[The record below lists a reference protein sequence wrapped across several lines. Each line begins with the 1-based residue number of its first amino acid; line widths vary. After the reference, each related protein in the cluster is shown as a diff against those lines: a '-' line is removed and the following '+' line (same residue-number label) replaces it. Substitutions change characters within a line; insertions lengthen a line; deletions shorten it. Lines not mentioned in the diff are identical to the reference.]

1 MAEPDSPSPKASAGE
16 PARNPKPRPEGEPPA
31 VLKLRE
37 KIEASLAGMV
47 DGYATDD
54 HGNYVLGLESARV
67 FVVPAWLEGDKTVIR
82 VFAITNLDVPVTADL
97 TQYLLEKNMEFV
109 FGGFALDVEN
119 GAVWFN
125 HNLLGD
131 FVAPEELEA
140 TMSAVAHTADQYDDE
155 IKGRFGGRLYVE
167 APEETVPSPAMPGYL

>member
-1 MAEPDSPSPKASAGE
+1 MSTASESSVPTPRPAGE
-16 PARNPKPRPEGEPPA
+16 PDA
-31 VLKLRE
+31 VVKLRE
-37 KIEASLAGMV
+37 KIESSLSAMV
-47 DGYATDD
+47 DGYAADE

-67 FVVPAWLEGDKTVIR
+67 FVVPAWVEGDKTVIR

-140 TMSAVAHTADQYDDE
+140 TMAAVAHTADQFDDE

-167 APEETVPSPAMPGYL
+167 APEEAVPSPAVPGYL